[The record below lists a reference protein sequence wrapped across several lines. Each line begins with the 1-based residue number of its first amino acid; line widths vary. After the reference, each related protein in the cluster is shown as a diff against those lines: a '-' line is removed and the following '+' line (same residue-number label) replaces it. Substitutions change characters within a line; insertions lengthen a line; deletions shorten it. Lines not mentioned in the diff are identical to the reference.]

1 MLGSRHRDEHA
12 EAGNVMQTTREYR
25 RHLASDWDTE
35 TLEVVLA
42 AARQEAARGVRRLG
56 LTRADREDLQ
66 QDILIVLIERC
77 RHFNPERATWAAY
90 VGLVARHVIADR
102 ARALRETFQPAFEGL
117 DIDAFPAGASVTQ
130 LDQEDADLA
139 LDLARVTNELPAAP
153 QEMLRLLV
161 ATGDVGQAQH
171 RSTLSTAGF
180 YRALADLRCWLR
192 ASGLRPHGGIR
203 RCTPPEK
210 NPWPAR

>member
-1 MLGSRHRDEHA
+1 MVTFAGLRRLRLNSDALAMLGSRHRDEHA
-12 EAGNVMQTTREYR
+12 EAGNVMQTTQEYR
-25 RHLASDWDTE
+25 RHLASDWDTK
-35 TLEVVLA
+35 TLEVALA

-117 DIDAFPAGASVTQ
+117 DIDAFPAGAS
-130 LDQEDADLA
+130 
-139 LDLARVTNELPAAP
+139 ARTASTWRCSASTRRRSTRCSPRRGWAAT
-153 QEMLRLLV
+153 M
-161 ATGDVGQAQH
+161 TGMRMRRH
-171 RSTLSTAGF
+171 RS
-180 YRALADLRCWLR
+180 R
-192 ASGLRPHGGIR
+192 RPSR
-203 RCTPPEK
+203 
-210 NPWPAR
+210 